1 MTKSSS
7 LNAMKQMT
15 HVSYSD
21 LRFEPLS
28 KSGLYYVSFIS
39 IVDMK
44 VYLSDLGVSNPW
56 DASFSSILKD
66 ERVYINSSYF
76 ICLNLFIIY

>member
-21 LRFEPLS
+21 LKLEPLS
-28 KSGLYYVSFIS
+28 KSGLYYVSLMS

-44 VYLSDLGVSNPW
+44 VYLSDLGVSYAW
-56 DASFSSILKD
+56 DASFSSILND
-66 ERVYINSSYF
+66 ERVYINSSYLS
-76 ICLNLFIIY
+76 CLNLFIIY

>member
-44 VYLSDLGVSNPW
+44 VYLSDLGVSY
-56 DASFSSILKD
+56 A
-66 ERVYINSSYF
+66 
-76 ICLNLFIIY
+76 